1 MIYFTLAL
9 TAAGFAV
16 LAANL
21 TAFLLGRTGW
31 RTLHGGNAA
40 ANALVLLGNVIH
52 GSTTLASISAAVM
65 ALSLWQWWNS
75 GGGDDTKRRLR
86 KWARKFQGVRRTAPA
101 GGTA

>member
-1 MIYFTLAL
+1 VSDESYYRDEQVTL
-9 TAAGFAV
+9 
-16 LAANL
+16 
-21 TAFLLGRTGW
+21 LLGDALEQL

-101 GGTA
+101 GSAA